1 MSKKSDEAISKFE
14 ADLKAGREPNLPDFI
29 RRHHIKDEGLIGALV
44 MLRALYDS
52 KKDMEMPAGFE
63 DGQKQLVED
72 LIAGRGPG
80 RFRQRY
86 MKPSDVPAPLTRE
99 RGGIPV
105 VRLAAA
111 GGPSICEPEALFSCD
126 GWEKITRPF
135 DLPHK
140 EVFSVE
146 IRGDSLEPLAPSG
159 SKVIADT
166 RREARPNSLCVVI
179 TTDYRACVKKVKISG
194 SKVTL
199 MSSNPAYP
207 PLELDKKD
215 VWKIYPVAWIRLK

>member
-1 MSKKSDEAISKFE
+1 MSKKSDEIISKFE
-14 ADLKAGREPNLPDFI
+14 AAIKAGQNPSVRDYLKRYGKLTE
-29 RRHHIKDEGLIGALV
+29 ETIGALI
-44 MLRALYDS
+44 MIQALYDS
-52 KKDMEMPAGFE
+52 KKDMEMPDGFE
-63 DGQKQLVED
+63 AEQKQLVED

-99 RGGIPV
+99 CGGIPV

-111 GGPSICEPEALFSCD
+111 GGPIICEPEALFSCD

-135 DLPHK
+135 DFPHK

-179 TTDYRACVKKVKISG
+179 TTDYRACVKKITIHG

-207 PLELDKKD
+207 PQELDKND
-215 VWKIYPVAWIRLK
+215 VWKIYPVVWVRLK